1 MSPRRNKSAEGCKAG
16 KAVKES
22 MEGKRSDRV
31 ADLIHRE
38 VSEML
43 QRSVKDP
50 RVGFVTI
57 TRVQV
62 SDDCRQARIY
72 YSVMGSPEEQEA
84 SLKGLQSARG
94 FIRKEL
100 GHRLQL
106 RYTPDVLFQF
116 DPSIEYS
123 IRLGEIFQKLHDE
136 SEGHEENGRDPGR
149 R

>member
-1 MSPRRNKSAEGCKAG
+1 
-16 KAVKES
+16 
-22 MEGKRSDRV
+22 MEGKRSERI
-31 ADLIHRE
+31 ADLVQRE

-43 QRSVKDP
+43 QKSIKDP
-50 RVGFVTI
+50 RIGFVTI

-72 YSVMGSPEEQEA
+72 YSVMGTPEDQEA
-84 SLKGLQSARG
+84 SLEGLQSARG

-106 RYTPDVLFQF
+106 RYTPDILFQF

-123 IRLGEIFQKLHDE
+123 IRLGEIFQKLHEDE
-136 SEGHEENGRDPGR
+136 KSEEHEENGRDPDR

>member
-1 MSPRRNKSAEGCKAG
+1 
-16 KAVKES
+16 
-22 MEGKRSDRV
+22 
-31 ADLIHRE
+31 
-38 VSEML
+38 ML
-43 QRSVKDP
+43 QKSIKDP
-50 RVGFVTI
+50 RIGFVTL

-72 YSVMGSPEEQEA
+72 YSVMGTPEEQET

-106 RYTPDVLFQF
+106 RYVPDVHFQF

-123 IRLGEIFQKLHDE
+123 IRLEEIFQKLHADEE
-136 SEGHEENGRDPGR
+136 SEEHEENGRDPDPR
-149 R
+149 

>member
-1 MSPRRNKSAEGCKAG
+1 
-16 KAVKES
+16 
-22 MEGKRSDRV
+22 MEGKRSERI

-43 QRSVKDP
+43 QKSIKDP
-50 RVGFVTI
+50 RIGFVTI

-62 SDDCRQARIY
+62 SDDCRQSRIY
-72 YSVMGSPEEQEA
+72 YSVMGTPEEQEA

-106 RYTPDVLFQF
+106 RYAPDVLFQF

-123 IRLGEIFQKLHDE
+123 IRLEEIFQKLHEDE
-136 SEGHEENGRDPGR
+136 ESAEHEENGRDLGPR
-149 R
+149 